1 MLWLHNICKIYDK
14 GQVRALQ
21 DIELH
26 IRPGAYLSITG
37 ASGSGKTTLMQIM
50 GCLLRPTT
58 GIYRLDGIDTGTL
71 SERERTALRARKIG
85 FIFQDFRLL
94 PRMNVIE
101 NVALPLTFR
110 GISREERA
118 ERAVDALCMV
128 GLGHRLRHDPITLS
142 GGQQQRVAIAR
153 ALCSDPAVLLAD
165 EPTGNLD
172 PKAADE
178 VLALF
183 DRLHESGRTIVHITH
198 DQKAAARAEQRIQI
212 ERGRI
217 V

>member
-1 MLWLHNICKIYDK
+1 M
-14 GQVRALQ
+14 RALQ

-26 IRPGAYLSITG
+26 IPSGAYLSITG

-58 GIYRLDGIDTGTL
+58 GIYRLDGIDTSSL

-101 NVALPLTFR
+101 NVALPLMFR

-118 ERAVDALCMV
+118 ERAVDALGMV
-128 GLGHRLRHDPITLS
+128 GLGHRLRHDPVALS

-172 PKAADE
+172 PKAASE

-212 ERGRI
+212 EQGRI